1 MKKGLLPVV
10 ALVLAVAVAMVV
22 APAVSADPT
31 GNLLVNPGAEAGDFT
46 GWDHSAKAEVLAEI
60 QQSCG
65 WVYPNMGY
73 YFFAMGL
80 DGSVTPAWMEQ
91 EIDLTGHGGTP
102 QTFEAGGMVQT
113 EKWWEGW
120 PGAPDPGD
128 YDRGKLFVAFYDASN
143 VELDEFIVDPVENP
157 CCESTGPPHAY
168 AQFYVSGDV
177 PDGAVKALYR
187 LEGHRNQSTYINVF
201 FDDLFFNMEVSPPPT
216 PTPTPTAMPTPPTP
230 MPTPTPTGTPPAVGG
245 TALPTD
251 KLGLLLPVLIGAGAL
266 IVVGGVSLAIW
277 NNRRTGGAA
286 NR

>member
-1 MKKGLLPVV
+1 MKRRHLPVV
-10 ALVLAVAVAMVV
+10 ALVLAVAVALVLV
-22 APAVSADPT
+22 PTVSADPT
-31 GNLLVNPGAEAGDFT
+31 GNLLVNPGAETGDFT
-46 GWDHSAKAEVLAEI
+46 GWDHSSQAEVLAQI

-65 WVYPNMGY
+65 WVYPNSGD

-102 QTFEAGGMVQT
+102 ETFEAGGMVQT

-120 PGAPDPGD
+120 PTSPDPGD
-128 YDRGKLFVAFYDASN
+128 YDRGKLFVGFYDVSN

-157 CCESTGPPHAY
+157 CCESTGPPHEY
-168 AQFYVSGDV
+168 AQFYVSGTV

-187 LEGHRNQSTYINVF
+187 LEGHRIQSTYINVF

-216 PTPTPTAMPTPPTP
+216 PTPTPTPTA
-230 MPTPTPTGTPPAVGG
+230 MPTPTPTPTPTATPPAVGG

-251 KLGLLLPVLIGAGAL
+251 KLGLVLPVIIGAGAL
-266 IVVGGVSLAIW
+266 VVVAGVSLAVW
-277 NNRRTGGAA
+277 NRRRTEGVG
-286 NR
+286 R